1 MTARNTI
8 NASAVPGEIARLVAF
23 AGQEGEADHYTGKR
37 ETTRYADGLQLEVTT
52 NLQGRSDSWA
62 VSMQDIS
69 TGGVSFWSKRKID
82 QRTDVWVRE
91 FTANNDGLWIPARVT
106 HCTIGIRGHL
116 IGAAFVATKTQRTS
130 ARPAPARVE
139 PAGLVGRTGPSTG
152 RAPQKSTPPR
162 ATGFHPR
169 ASRR

>member
-52 NLQGRSDSWA
+52 NPQCPSDSWA

-116 IGAAFVATKTQRTS
+116 IGAAFVAAKTQRTS
-130 ARPAPARVE
+130 AQPSHARVE
-139 PAGLVGRTGPSTG
+139 PAAPSAG
-152 RAPQKSTPPR
+152 RAPQESTPPR